1 MDRQVT
7 KSRKDRHGDILVL
20 CNPGADWSLR
30 LKQDAI
36 RDIETG
42 LHTYFVRWKDGQ
54 RTEIRVALGPAGKY
68 LRTSKDGTTRNGL
81 EDLPDC

>member
-7 KSRKDRHGDILVL
+7 KSRKDHYGDILVL
-20 CNPGADWSLR
+20 CNPGAAWSPR

-36 RDIETG
+36 RDTETG
-42 LHTYFVRWKDGQ
+42 LHTYFVRWTDGQ
-54 RTEIRVALGPAGKY
+54 RSEIRVVQGPTGKY
-68 LRTSKDGTTRNGL
+68 LRTDKDDPTRNNL